1 MPAHALHPQQ
11 DHDTTLRTLRERFRQ
26 VRATSEALCAPLA
39 IEDYGIQGM
48 PDASPPKWHL
58 AHTTWFFEAFLLLP
72 FLAGYRSPDSRYDAL
87 FNSYYLSHGQ
97 PFPRPRRGL
106 LSRPTVAEVLNWRR
120 VVNLALEELLD
131 QPPAGT
137 LDTLCRRLELGLHHE
152 QQHQE
157 LLLMDLLYNFSLNP
171 LAPAYRDDLP
181 ALPTHTPPPLRW
193 HHHPGGL
200 VEIGHAGEGF
210 AFDCERPR
218 HRAWL
223 EPFQLA
229 SRPVSNA
236 DYLSFLLD
244 GGYSRSELW
253 LSDGWATLRE
263 QGWQAPLYWRHDE
276 ERGWLEFTLAGPRP
290 LCLAAPACHLSFYEA
305 DAYAR
310 WAGARLPSEAE
321 WECVAQSQPAHG
333 HFLDSGLL
341 RPQPAPAIPGAQP
354 VQLFGDVW
362 EWTASAFLP
371 YPGFRPLDGS
381 LGEYNGKFMCGQQ
394 VLRGGCCVTPPDH
407 LRASYRNFFYPHMRW
422 AFSGLRLARD
432 ESP

>member
-1 MPAHALHPQQ
+1 RNPPPPAGMKPAPQQAQERSAPRRTRRRQGKPVGPGLPRPTAVGHNPNRNPPPPAGMKPAPQKAGRQPARQQSRQNRLGTAVTQPAPRTFPLCRRSFSLGSGFTDASMPAHALHPQQ

-181 ALPTHTPPPLRW
+181 A
-193 HHHPGGL
+193 
-200 VEIGHAGEGF
+200 
-210 AFDCERPR
+210 
-218 HRAWL
+218 
-223 EPFQLA
+223 
-229 SRPVSNA
+229 
-236 DYLSFLLD
+236 
-244 GGYSRSELW
+244 
-253 LSDGWATLRE
+253 
-263 QGWQAPLYWRHDE
+263 
-276 ERGWLEFTLAGPRP
+276 
-290 LCLAAPACHLSFYEA
+290 
-305 DAYAR
+305 
-310 WAGARLPSEAE
+310 
-321 WECVAQSQPAHG
+321 
-333 HFLDSGLL
+333 
-341 RPQPAPAIPGAQP
+341 
-354 VQLFGDVW
+354 
-362 EWTASAFLP
+362 
-371 YPGFRPLDGS
+371 
-381 LGEYNGKFMCGQQ
+381 
-394 VLRGGCCVTPPDH
+394 
-407 LRASYRNFFYPHMRW
+407 
-422 AFSGLRLARD
+422 
-432 ESP
+432 